1 MHHKCGTRTGIAGH
15 INATTVLLDEFFGVV
30 EANAHAH
37 APQHASSAAL
47 RGEERLENPVLQMP
61 GNTGT
66 TVLDADVNTGSIVPG
81 LDGESLNRLPDHR
94 LGGVANDI
102 SKNLIQ
108 LSRDTPYQGQIILKL
123 PLFFNLELEERL
135 TVEEK
140 TSSSKS
146 LLT

>member
-1 MHHKCGTRTGIAGH
+1 
-15 INATTVLLDEFFGVV
+15 
-30 EANAHAH
+30 
-37 APQHASSAAL
+37 
-47 RGEERLENPVLQMP
+47 LQMP

-66 TVLDADVNTGSIVPG
+66 TVLDADVNTGSIIPG

-140 TSSSKS
+140 D
-146 LLT
+146 LLFQELVDLNPLHFAALGRFEPLHDGRDHLPHAAGLVLNQYQVLDLGMNHLQKFG